1 MRACGDLSSDACE
14 QTKPTRDTP
23 DQNEIRLNPL
33 SRDGVCRL
41 PMEVFGE
48 VDACRFPR
56 IPGMTL
62 RAEYAYRHPP
72 YAPAGVWEERVA
84 SQGSSS
90 QLFLRWRKDPHR
102 APSVRGLDPLA
113 PRAAPPTR
121 RAYSRIRSPFRH
133 WQSLPLP
140 CN

>member
-56 IPGMTL
+56 IPGMPL

-72 YAPAGVWEERVA
+72 YAPAGVWEQRVA
-84 SQGSSS
+84 SHDSSS
-90 QLFLRWRKDPHR
+90 PLFLGWRKDPQT
-102 APSVRGLDPLA
+102 APPVRGLDPLA
-113 PRAAPPTR
+113 QRAALPPW
-121 RAYSRIRSPFRH
+121 RADSRI
-133 WQSLPLP
+133 
-140 CN
+140 